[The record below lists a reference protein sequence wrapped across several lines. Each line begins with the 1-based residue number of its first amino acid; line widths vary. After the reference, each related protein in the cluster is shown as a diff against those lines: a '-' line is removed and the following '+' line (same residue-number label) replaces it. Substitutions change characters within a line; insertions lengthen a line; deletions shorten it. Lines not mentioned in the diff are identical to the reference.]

1 MNWGTHKTSATPTTN
16 AQKVPTPIW
25 NEFLAHITKDDVHF
39 KNLLRAVLLHIIT
52 GDTSTQKIY
61 YIYGTAAS
69 GKSVFCNLVA
79 AFFPPAAVIRANLSH
94 ICNNIFEA
102 ANLRNRTLV
111 ILNDID
117 EYPGKLSILKSLSG
131 GESIRSQIK
140 YAQESV
146 AVEPTF
152 SFLVTANQTFRLK
165 SDAGGAI
172 ARRLLNIAFPHA
184 CPPEARKNLV

>member
-1 MNWGTHKTSATPTTN
+1 
-16 AQKVPTPIW
+16 
-25 NEFLAHITKDDVHF
+25 
-39 KNLLRAVLLHIIT
+39 
-52 GDTSTQKIY
+52 
-61 YIYGTAAS
+61 
-69 GKSVFCNLVA
+69 VA